1 LRAKRLNAN
10 GIRLFES
17 FLDDAR
23 VAPPDQNTI
32 DALRSDPSYVE
43 PSTAGLEVT
52 KKTFTTKKSV
62 AIYFCERIAEANLSR
77 PPEDEG
83 LWSWLT
89 IYYSDSLLPS
99 NTNRSIA
106 IRENARYVCSTR
118 FDRKYRHRIAGPTRA
133 LWNYRDEPEVLDF
146 MLYGRPFEL
155 NDIEEQILSRQ
166 QRIQNPTIIRLANRL
181 YFNPATGRVKTSTQ
195 NKTGTPGALRRLLR
209 VLEQY
214 ERTYDLYSKNVD
226 EIYEWLPDEFDRWK
240 NGI

>member
-17 FLDDAR
+17 FLDNAR
-23 VAPPDQNTI
+23 TSPPDQSVI
-32 DALRSDPSYVE
+32 DALRSDSSYVE
-43 PSTAGLEVT
+43 PSTSGLEVT
-52 KKTFTTKKSV
+52 KKTFPTKKSV
-62 AIYFCERIAEANLSR
+62 ALYLCERIAEANLSR

-106 IRENARYVCSTR
+106 ILENARYICSTR
-118 FDRKYRHRIAGPTRA
+118 YDRKYRHRIAGPTRA

-166 QRIQNPTIIRLANRL
+166 QRIGNPTIIRLANRL
-181 YFNPATGRVKTSTQ
+181 YFNPSNNRAKTGTQ

-214 ERTYDLYSKNVD
+214 ERTFDLYSKNVD
-226 EIYEWLPDEFDRWK
+226 EIYDWLPNEFERWK
-240 NGI
+240 SN